1 MLQPRLRKK
10 RQPPNPGSWR
20 LQDAKA
26 RFSELVRRAREAGP
40 QRVTVHG
47 KEAVVVVSANEWN
60 RMKRP
65 VSGKDIVEALAR
77 SPLRDVPIERRA
89 VVSRVRDVEL

>member
-1 MLQPRLRKK
+1 
-10 RQPPNPGSWR
+10 
-20 LQDAKA
+20 
-26 RFSELVRRAREAGP
+26 
-40 QRVTVHG
+40 VHG